1 MKKRVMTGAVIT
13 IVTAIFLATVRFTPY
28 AFDMFIG
35 VLAIMGCVEIC
46 RTMERKKQ
54 YTNIIFIGSFP
65 AILYIAM
72 SVGIINERPWYY
84 FLLYFIVIILALFL
98 INFLYTIVFAKQ
110 TVIEKNK
117 YEITEKSNSEYAFE
131 KCMNSTFVMIYPT
144 LLFASFFV
152 MNHFFDFSFV
162 DASGLSDSN
171 LIVIF
176 FLVYTFAVTMITD
189 SMAMITGSL
198 IKGPKLCPL
207 ISPNKTISG
216 AIGGL
221 VFGATG
227 GLITYFLF
235 TLNSVFK
242 EMMVFMDIAWWQIFI
257 IGFVVSA
264 IGQVGDIIASALKRS
279 ARVKDY
285 GTIFPGHGG
294 VMDRVDGLIFNAF
307 AVLVCMFILI

>member
-1 MKKRVMTGAVIT
+1 MTGAVIT

-28 AFDMFIG
+28 AFDLFVG

-72 SVGIINERPWYY
+72 SVGIINERPWYF
-84 FLLYFIVIILALFL
+84 FLLYFVVIIVALFL
-98 INFLYTIVFAKQ
+98 INFLYTIIFAKQ
-110 TVIEKNK
+110 TVVEKNK
-117 YEITEKSNSEYAFE
+117 YEITEIPNSVYAFE

-152 MNHFFDFSFV
+152 INHFFDFSFI
-162 DASGLSDSN
+162 DATGVADSN
-171 LIVIF
+171 LLIIF

-189 SMAMITGSL
+189 SMAMITGSI

-216 AIGGL
+216 AVGGL
-221 VFGATG
+221 VFGAVG
-227 GLITYFLF
+227 GLLTYFLF
-235 TLNSVFK
+235 TLNTVFSD
-242 EMMVFMDIAWWQIFI
+242 MMIFLDIAWWQILI

>member
-13 IVTAIFLATVRFTPY
+13 IVTAIFLASVRLTPY
-28 AFDMFIG
+28 AFDLFIG

-84 FLLYFIVIILALFL
+84 FLLYFVIIIVALFL
-98 INFLYTIVFAKQ
+98 INFLYTIIFAKQ

-117 YEITEKSNSEYAFE
+117 YEITDMSNSAYAFE
-131 KCMNSTFVMIYPT
+131 KCMYSTFVMIYPT

-152 MNHFFDFSFV
+152 INHFFDFSFV
-162 DASGLSDSN
+162 DASGLTDSN

-216 AIGGL
+216 AVGGL
-221 VFGATG
+221 IFGATG
-227 GLITYFLF
+227 GLVTYFLF
-235 TLNSVFK
+235 TLNTVFR

-257 IGFVVSA
+257 IGFVVSI
-264 IGQVGDIIASALKRS
+264 IGQIGDIIASALKRS

-307 AVLVCMFILI
+307 AVLICMFILI

>member
-28 AFDMFIG
+28 AFDLFVG

-84 FLLYFIVIILALFL
+84 FLLYFVVIIIALFV
-98 INFLYTIVFAKQ
+98 INFLYTIIFKKQ
-110 TVIEKNK
+110 TRIEKKK
-117 YEITEKSNSEYAFE
+117 YDIADMPNTSYAFE

-144 LLFASFFV
+144 LLFASFFLI
-152 MNHFFDFSFV
+152 NHFFEFSFV
-162 DASGLSDSN
+162 DATGLADSN
-171 LIVIF
+171 LIIIF

-198 IKGPKLCPL
+198 IGGPKLCPL
-207 ISPNKTISG
+207 ISPKKTISG

-221 VFGATG
+221 IFGAVAGVVTF
-227 GLITYFLF
+227 FLF
-235 TLNSVFK
+235 TMNTVFK
-242 EMMVFMDIAWWQIFI
+242 EMMIFMDISWWQLFV

-264 IGQVGDIIASALKRS
+264 IGQVGDIVASALKRS

>member
-1 MKKRVMTGAVIT
+1 MTGAVIT
-13 IVTAIFLATVRFTPY
+13 IVTAIFLASVRLTPY
-28 AFDMFIG
+28 AFDLFIG

-84 FLLYFIVIILALFL
+84 FLLYFVIIIVALFL
-98 INFLYTIVFAKQ
+98 INFLYTIIFAKQ

-117 YEITEKSNSEYAFE
+117 YEITDMSNSAYAFE
-131 KCMNSTFVMIYPT
+131 KCMYSTFVMIYPT

-152 MNHFFDFSFV
+152 INHFFDFSFV
-162 DASGLSDSN
+162 DASGLTDSN

-216 AIGGL
+216 AVGGL
-221 VFGATG
+221 IFGATG
-227 GLITYFLF
+227 GLVTYFLF
-235 TLNSVFK
+235 TLNTVFR

-257 IGFVVSA
+257 IGFVVSI
-264 IGQVGDIIASALKRS
+264 IGQIGDIIASALKRS

-307 AVLVCMFILI
+307 AVLICMFILI